1 MTKAR
6 VYQLAK
12 ELNTNS
18 KRLIEKLSEI
28 DIMVKNH
35 MSLLE
40 EEQIN
45 ALYAHI
51 GVRDEQERKEEQ
63 EKKPQIVTPTT
74 EKKIKTGPRIIRKTQ
89 INYDEQ
95 EEIAKKNASAKGKGK
110 GKRVKVTDETTGLMP
125 GLLRGNQT
133 SKKNENTTKE
143 DITEDTSKE
152 NIQSKQQV
160 EKLVS
165 KKSQT
170 EKKGEELFLDPEPEK
185 VVKDVRSTES
195 KSINT
200 KKEVEEKPVEKS
212 QSVEKEKTT
221 EQKTEE
227 QKFYSTGRSDPKN
240 NNKRGSGDSPNK
252 GAHSHGNFKSNN
264 TKDHT
269 KSSTNKDFRTNRNE
283 TRGSS
288 TGKNTNKNQTGRSF
302 NKDNNKQGDKSS
314 SQNRP
319 YQGSNRGHTNK
330 NTKQDKGTGVDK
342 LIKAASLKDELTPAA
357 TKPESKRDYIG
368 KMAAKDVQKDPKKDV
383 KKDNS
388 KPNMQKPEKKIN
400 KNILK
405 GEKKGVSEVLS
416 DDYVLKEFYND
427 QGRRRKINKK
437 NKAKE
442 PPPPPKPVVT
452 VVKISGDVTVKQL
465 AEALKKTSTEVIK
478 KLMLLGVMATVNQ
491 EVDIDTAMLVGDE
504 FGIKVEKEVIVSEED
519 ILFDEDEGLDEK
531 AIKRPPVVV
540 VMGHVDH
547 GKTSLLDVLRKSNVT
562 DKEQGGITQHIGAY
576 RVKVKERSVTFL
588 DTPGHEAFTSMR
600 SRGAK
605 VTDIAI
611 LVVAADDGVMPQTVE
626 AINHAKA
633 ANVEIIVAINKIDK
647 PGANPE
653 RVKQELTEH
662 GLVVEEWGGDV
673 ISVPVSAK
681 EETNIEQLLEMVL
694 LSSDMLE
701 LKANP
706 DRQAK
711 GTVIEAKL
719 DKDRGP
725 VATVLVQRGTLKQG
739 DSVVSGTS
747 VGRIRAMIND
757 KGENIKD
764 AGPSTPVEVLGISD
778 VLESGEVFYS
788 IKDEKVA
795 KQLAEKRK
803 FKIRE
808 QTIKSTTRVT
818 LDDLYSQIKEG
829 KVKDL
834 NIIVKADVH
843 GSVEAVRQSLLKLTN
858 DEVRVNVIHGGV
870 GTITESDVTFAD
882 VSNAI
887 IIGFN
892 VRPTANVSE
901 LAKASGVDLRLYTI
915 IYKAIEDIE
924 SAMKGLLDPTYKEV
938 VLGHIQIRQ
947 IFKAS
952 GIGTIGGGYVTDG
965 KVLRNSQIRLLRDG
979 VVIHEG
985 KLGSLKRFKDDAK
998 EVKQGFECGFT
1009 VEKFNDIK
1017 EEDVIECFQMEEVK
1031 R

>member
-45 ALYAHI
+45 ALYAYI

-63 EKKPQIVTPTT
+63 EKKPQIVAPTT

-95 EEIAKKNASAKGKGK
+95 EEIAKKNASAKVK

-133 SKKNENTTKE
+133 NKKKENTIKE
-143 DITEDTSKE
+143 DISKDATKE
-152 NIQSKQQV
+152 NIQSKKQD
-160 EKLVS
+160 EKQNEKTVS
-165 KKSQT
+165 KDSQT
-170 EKKGEELFLDPEPEK
+170 KKKSEELFLKPEK
-185 VVKDVRSTES
+185 VVKDVSSKES
-195 KSINT
+195 KNENR
-200 KKEVEEKPVEKS
+200 KKEVGEKAVKKS
-212 QSVEKEKTT
+212 QSLEKEKTT
-221 EQKTEE
+221 EQNTTE
-227 QKFYSTGRSDPKN
+227 QKFYSTARSAPKN
-240 NNKRGSGDSPNK
+240 NNKRGSAETKNK
-252 GAHSHGNFKSNN
+252 SAHSYGNFKSNN
-264 TKDHT
+264 TKDNVA
-269 KSSTNKDFRTNRNE
+269 SSTKNDFRANRNE
-283 TRGSS
+283 QRGS
-288 TGKNTNKNQTGRSF
+288 NTNNNQTGRTF
-302 NKDNNKQGDKSS
+302 NKDNNRQADKNT

-319 YQGSNRGHTNK
+319 YQGSNRGNTNK

-368 KMAAKDVQKDPKKDV
+368 KMAAKEVQKDPKKDV
-383 KKDNS
+383 KKDYS

-442 PPPPPKPVVT
+442 PPPPPIPVVT

-504 FGIKVEKEVIVSEED
+504 FGIKVEKEVLVSEED
-519 ILFDEDEGLDEK
+519 ILFDEDEGPDEN

-576 RVKVKERSVTFL
+576 RVKCKDRSVTFL

-600 SRGAK
+600 ARGAK

-633 ANVEIIVAINKIDK
+633 ANVEIIVAINKVDK

-662 GLVVEEWGGDV
+662 GLVVEEWGGDI

-747 VGRIRAMIND
+747 VGRVRAMIND

-764 AGPSTPVEVLGISD
+764 AGPSTPVEILGISD

-979 VVIHEG
+979 VVMHEG

-1009 VEKFNDIK
+1009 VENYNDIK
-1017 EEDVIECFQMEEVK
+1017 EDDVIECFQMEEVK